1 MSSLAFM
8 SFFALAE
15 GRPVMTTCANN
26 TRIWHAHY
34 TTTIQCADGS
44 TLPANVRIY
53 SPMNDVL
60 HADNTI
66 AFVYAL
72 AHIPINSIVVMDASH
87 VLPFPGDPQTDSYE
101 DSVPNLPNPFV
112 IALGH
117 VSGNA
122 SHLPEGSRMFPILV
136 SEYVRDNTQLCTLT
150 YVRDLNILKPFSPD
164 HYPSATFNS
173 SRPRWKNTNVPFPGA
188 IVQVIGTCS
197 RVCQD
202 ATLAIDIENIVL
214 NVPTPDSP
222 TRSTSDAV
230 NDALSAKKRKFSAF
244 ASDPKA
250 TIQKF
255 VRYFSLP
262 FPCFLKQ
269 L

>member
-1 MSSLAFM
+1 MSPHFVGVCLFLVLISTAYRYSPALVTPQSASAPVLLLSCFKPLCSPCASPQTAMSSLAFM
-8 SFFALAE
+8 GFFCLAE
-15 GRPVMTTCANN
+15 GRRVMTTRANN

-72 AHIPINSIVVMDASH
+72 AHIPTNSIVVMDASH
-87 VLPFPGDPQTDSYE
+87 VLPFPGDPLTDSYE

-122 SHLPEGSRMFPILV
+122 SHLPEGSRTFPILV

-150 YVRDLNILKPFSPD
+150 YVRDLNILRPFSPD

-173 SRPRWKNTNVPFPGA
+173 SRPRWKNTNVPFPG
-188 IVQVIGTCS
+188 
-197 RVCQD
+197 R
-202 ATLAIDIENIVL
+202 
-214 NVPTPDSP
+214 
-222 TRSTSDAV
+222 
-230 NDALSAKKRKFSAF
+230 
-244 ASDPKA
+244 
-250 TIQKF
+250 
-255 VRYFSLP
+255 
-262 FPCFLKQ
+262 
-269 L
+269 